1 MQQGAVIDPPQAF
14 LCYEGGEEASRAGR
28 QELQV
33 KVTFPLFST
42 FLPHEWTVCPLSNG
56 DRTHAPVTRFPSSD
70 DGAFMLHD
78 VSHDILSSVSLA
90 ADESVIHISSLL
102 SSLRLQIWRLCCT
115 CPSLASPAPCIQIV
129 LKPPAFSYS
138 SLPLSLVL
146 HKPLRLYKHELEQT
160 TPYVQRGL
168 HCTFSSQLY
177 FSWSCISLNFSFPKL
192 LLQVTAKPKSIY
204 IFLQLIHMKYLGGIK
219 EHTSALK

>member
-14 LCYEGGEEASRAGR
+14 LCCEGGEEASCAGR
-28 QELQV
+28 QELKV

-56 DRTHAPVTRFPSSD
+56 DRTHVPVTRFRSSD
-70 DGAFMLHD
+70 DGVFALHD
-78 VSHDILSSVSLA
+78 VPHDILSSVSLA
-90 ADESVIHISSLL
+90 ADESVIRISSLL
-102 SSLRLQIWRLCCT
+102 SSLRLLCLFKGVKIWRLCCT
-115 CPSLASPAPCIQIV
+115 CPSLASPAACIQIV
-129 LKPPAFSYS
+129 LKPPAFSHS

-168 HCTFSSQLY
+168 HFIFSS
-177 FSWSCISLNFSFPKL
+177 
-192 LLQVTAKPKSIY
+192 
-204 IFLQLIHMKYLGGIK
+204 
-219 EHTSALK
+219 TSVGPVSP